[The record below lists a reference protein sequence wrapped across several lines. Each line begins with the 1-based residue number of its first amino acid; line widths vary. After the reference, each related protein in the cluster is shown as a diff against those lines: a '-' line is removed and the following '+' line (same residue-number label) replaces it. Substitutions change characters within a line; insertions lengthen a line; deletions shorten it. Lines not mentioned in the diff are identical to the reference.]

1 MARPT
6 NRELLT
12 KGDQIYARKKNKKF
26 GVDEV
31 TFDRDARKEYLTGF
45 HKRKVQRKEK
55 AAERAK
61 EMERQEKIE
70 ARKKLRQERKEQVER
85 ELKRLNDAMKEIN
98 GEDDSD
104 SSPEQAAAG
113 SDSDF
118 SDWDGI
124 EGNSEGSI
132 NGRNGILKNKQKYSD
147 DTNDDGVTTVTVEEF
162 NFDDEE
168 PSDKPLPVDENVDLS
183 KSEEVLKSSL
193 AKASMAKARLTAIT
207 KGAKSAR
214 IHKTPKG
221 KKKGRR

>member
-12 KGDQIYARKKNKKF
+12 KGDQIYARKKIKKF

-61 EMERQEKIE
+61 EMERLEKIE

-104 SSPEQAAAG
+104 SSPEQAG
-113 SDSDF
+113 SESDY

-124 EGNSEGSI
+124 EGNSESSI
-132 NGRNGILKNKQKYSD
+132 NGRNGILKKKQKYSD
-147 DTNDDGVTTVTVEEF
+147 ETNDDGVTTVTVEEF
-162 NFDDEE
+162 NFDEE
-168 PSDKPLPVDENVDLS
+168 PSAKPLPVDENVDLS

-214 IHKTPKG
+214 INKKPKAN
-221 KKKGRR
+221 KKGRR